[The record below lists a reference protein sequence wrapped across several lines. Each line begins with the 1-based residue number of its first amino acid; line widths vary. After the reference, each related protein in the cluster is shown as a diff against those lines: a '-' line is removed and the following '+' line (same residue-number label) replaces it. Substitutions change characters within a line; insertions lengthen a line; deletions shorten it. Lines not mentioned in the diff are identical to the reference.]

1 MVSNGSIDSMEKSTY
16 TSSIEDNQS
25 YDIYEAHNPNPSGFA
40 YNSTIQYH
48 KSPSKFDSQ
57 KYNLP
62 TSAYDLAFKN
72 EGFRDNSTF
81 ASNSNYQSRAE
92 STVNEEVPIIQSET
106 ATNSS
111 YPPSEYYNT
120 DTLPLSDALE
130 KSDSM
135 LNLKQEVSTSNG
147 YAFNKPDNKFL
158 AELKSKVPQ
167 TDYSNILDLPTP
179 PDPPRIQE
187 TSSSYSPTYSEKLEN
202 INYSPDYNI
211 IALEHPKER
220 PRSANILDSDL
231 EEPVITKPVP
241 KMRSKS
247 EALLETNFDFPE
259 PQTSPV
265 FNHPL
270 SETARS
276 RSQPLETAM

>member
-40 YNSTIQYH
+40 YNQYH

-57 KYNLP
+57 KFNLP
-62 TSAYDLAFKN
+62 TSTYDLAFKN

-81 ASNSNYQSRAE
+81 ATNSRAE
-92 STVNEEVPIIQSET
+92 STVNEEVPIIQSES

-120 DTLPLSDALE
+120 DTLPLSDASTLH
-130 KSDSM
+130 
-135 LNLKQEVSTSNG
+135 LKPQSNG
-147 YAFNKPDNKFL
+147 YAFSKPDSKFL
-158 AELKSKVPQ
+158 AELKNKVPPPQ
-167 TDYSNILDLPTP
+167 SDYSNIMDLPAP
-179 PDPPRIQE
+179 PEPP
-187 TSSSYSPTYSEKLEN
+187 SYSPTYSEKLQN

-211 IALEHPKER
+211 VALEHPKER
-220 PRSANILDSDL
+220 PRSANILETDL
-231 EEPVITKPVP
+231 EEPVIIKPVP
-241 KMRSKS
+241 KARSKS
-247 EALLETNFDFPE
+247 EALLETNFDYDE

>member
-40 YNSTIQYH
+40 YNQTIQYH

-57 KYNLP
+57 KYELP

-120 DTLPLSDALE
+120 DTLPLSDSA
-130 KSDSM
+130 M
-135 LNLKQEVSTSNG
+135 NLKPETNNG

-179 PDPPRIQE
+179 PEPPRKPE
-187 TSSSYSPTYSEKLEN
+187 SSASYSPTYSEKLEN
-202 INYSPDYNI
+202 INYSPDFNI
-211 IALEHPKER
+211 VALEHPKER
-220 PRSANILDSDL
+220 PRSTNILDSDL
-231 EEPVITKPVP
+231 IDDQPPAITKPVP
-241 KMRSKS
+241 KARSKS

-259 PQTSPV
+259 PKTSPV
-265 FNHPL
+265 FSHPL
-270 SETARS
+270 SEAARS

>member
-40 YNSTIQYH
+40 YNPTIQYH

-57 KYNLP
+57 KYNIP

-92 STVNEEVPIIQSET
+92 STVNEEVPIIQSES

-111 YPPSEYYNT
+111 YPPSEYYNM
-120 DTLPLSDALE
+120 DTLPLSDA
-130 KSDSM
+130 ST
-135 LNLKQEVSTSNG
+135 LNLKQEITKSNG
-147 YAFNKPDNKFL
+147 YAFNKPDINKL
-158 AELKSKVPQ
+158 PQ
-167 TDYSNILDLPTP
+167 SDYSNIMDLPTP
-179 PDPPRIQE
+179 PDPPQ
-187 TSSSYSPTYSEKLEN
+187 TLSYSPTYSEKLEN

-211 IALEHPKER
+211 VALEHPKER
-220 PRSANILDSDL
+220 PRSANILETDL

-241 KMRSKS
+241 KARSKS
-247 EALLETNFDFPE
+247 EALLETNFDYPE

-270 SETARS
+270 SEAARS